1 MQRARYDQ
9 VRALLPRSVAATFFT
24 VVAPALLTFVMV
36 VAGLPDPQIL
46 LATVSGLALSCVAAV
61 IGSAWWLKQPE
72 SLEVTFGELM
82 LWRWIRRHRAERTIL
97 KSEVVLRKPSP
108 ADRLTEADRLELLH
122 DLNGALEVKDPYTA
136 GHSRRVER
144 HAYNTGVALG
154 LSPNEVKE
162 LQLAASLHD
171 VGKIEIPDR
180 VLRKPG
186 SLNTKEREIVQN
198 HVEVGARLIAPAAS
212 AHVVDAVRHHHESW
226 DGGGY
231 PSGLRGEMIPLYARI
246 IAVVDAYDAMT
257 SARPY
262 KVGTGRRDA
271 VRILVE
277 DKGVHFDPV
286 VVDAFL
292 STLPSA
298 IPVVAG
304 LMTLMAW
311 PARGLRRASA
321 WTTAHGGGSLA
332 GAVAAAGA
340 GAMLTT
346 AAFAPAPNVPVTAP
360 RTSSASGTSQT
371 QVVPDAP
378 GEDISEPREK
388 DPDRQEVVTRVKSV
402 SVQSSE
408 PSEVRRSS
416 TRLGGTSS
424 NDPGDGGSSEGDS
437 PKPSKPDTPEP
448 EPDSEPG
455 WEPHGDPQPEHGKDC
470 DPDKKSKGKG
480 NERHCG

>member
-1 MQRARYDQ
+1 MQRARYEQ
-9 VRALLPRSVAATFFT
+9 VRALLPRSVAATFLT

-36 VAGLPDPQIL
+36 IAGLPDPQIL
-46 LATVSGLALSCVAAV
+46 LATVSGLTLSGIAAV
-61 IGSAWWLKQPE
+61 IGTAWWLKQPE
-72 SLEVTFGELM
+72 SLDITFGELM
-82 LWRWIRRHRAERTIL
+82 LWRWFRRHRAERTIL
-97 KSEVVLRKPSP
+97 KGEVVLRKPGP
-108 ADRLTEADRLELLH
+108 ADRLTEEDRLDLLH

-186 SLNTKEREIVQN
+186 SLNTKEREIVQD

-212 AHVVDAVRHHHESW
+212 ASVVDAVRHHHESW

-231 PSGLRGEMIPLYARI
+231 PSGLRGEMIPLFARI

-271 VRILVE
+271 VRILIE

-304 LMTLMAW
+304 FMTLMAW

-346 AAFAPAPNVPVTAP
+346 AAFAPPPDVPVTVP
-360 RTSSASGTSQT
+360 HTSSASGAAQPE
-371 QVVPDAP
+371 VVPDQPA
-378 GEDISEPREK
+378 EEIESEPRLKKPGRDEI
-388 DPDRQEVVTRVKSV
+388 VTRVKGV
-402 SVQSSE
+402 SVQAPDTSK
-408 PSEVRRSS
+408 PRPSS
-416 TRLGGTSS
+416 TRQGGT
-424 NDPGDGGSSEGDS
+424 GSQGTVGAETPTAQGF
-437 PKPSKPDTPEP
+437 DTPDQP
-448 EPDSEPG
+448 SPDDEPG

-470 DPDKKSKGKG
+470 DPRKESNGKGK
-480 NERHCG
+480 ERHCG